1 MVLGVVPVV
10 ARVAVARLDAGAVGI
25 PLTQGALLA
34 RVRGRGRGRVRVR
47 YTRSLPQATLLARL
61 RGRGRIRVRAMARAR
76 LG

>member
-34 RVRGRGRGRVRVR
+34 RVRGRDRGRVRVR